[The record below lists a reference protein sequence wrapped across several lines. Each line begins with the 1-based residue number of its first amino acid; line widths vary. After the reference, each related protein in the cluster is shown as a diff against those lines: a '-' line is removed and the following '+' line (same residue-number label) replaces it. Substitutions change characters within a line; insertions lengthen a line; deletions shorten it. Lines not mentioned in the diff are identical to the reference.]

1 MQDREP
7 TRNWFERAEEG
18 LIALLL
24 AAMTLI
30 IFGQVIARYVFN
42 YSFVW
47 ALELVTYLF
56 AGLIFL
62 GMAYGVRVGAHIGI
76 DALVKSLGP
85 RSSRVV
91 GSLAAASCVAYAVI
105 VLVGSVQYVEKMRSI
120 GILSQDL
127 PIEQW
132 IPRLVLPIGFL
143 LLVLRFLQAF
153 YRIAT
158 GRDRTLELADE
169 AADALRMNQD
179 GSAAAGEARDD
190 GTAPPP
196 DRRQ

>member
-18 LIALLL
+18 LIAFLL

-85 RSSRVV
+85 RASRIV
-91 GSLAAASCVAYAVI
+91 GTLAAALCVAYAVI

-120 GILSQDL
+120 AILSQDL

-158 GRDRTLELADE
+158 GRDRTLELGDE

-179 GSAAAGEARDD
+179 GSAPAVEARDD
-190 GTAPPP
+190 GSAPPP
-196 DRRQ
+196 NRRQ